1 MFLNKRKYDEV
12 ESGFL
17 EKQKDNNNTFANYV
31 ETEGS
36 KAGWIMP
43 KRAIC

>member
-1 MFLNKRKYDEV
+1 MRQSLFWTTKV
-12 ESGFL
+12 VTT
-17 EKQKDNNNTFANYV
+17 NNTFANYV

-43 KRAIC
+43 KRVIC